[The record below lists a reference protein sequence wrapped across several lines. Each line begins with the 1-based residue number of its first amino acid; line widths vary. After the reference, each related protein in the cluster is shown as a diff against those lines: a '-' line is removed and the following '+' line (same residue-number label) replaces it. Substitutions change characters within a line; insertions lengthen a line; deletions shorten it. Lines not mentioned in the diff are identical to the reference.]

1 MVLQQQR
8 DFERKLTW
16 NDWKFEWSN
25 KVCLGHCKSQK
36 SWLHLTFTD
45 FEEDGQ
51 IQIGLIMT
59 WIPQKEKK
67 NIGANVYFRPKIS
80 SWQKYTIHILFCLLK
95 KSLGSCWFS
104 SVFIKSCSVQGFVS
118 AELRDSSSF
127 SLIQGCQN

>member
-67 NIGANVYFRPKIS
+67 ILGQTSIFV
-80 SWQKYTIHILFCLLK
+80 QKFPFDKNTHIFLPVK